1 MEKNI
6 TQILKE
12 ATKDILTEDVLKEI
26 ENAFEQAV
34 ETKSLIHVEKAL
46 NEQDEDYA
54 KKLETIIE
62 AIDTDHT
69 KKLEAVVEAIDK
81 DRAVKLKAVIEKY
94 EAALVNEANNFKS
107 TLVDQISNY
116 LDLYLEEKLP
126 LADIQEAVSNKR
138 ANAVLSEIRNMLSVD
153 MALAQE
159 SIKEAVVDGKSR
171 LDEAAQQLEAATKQI
186 NELKG
191 KLTSTEAELILEKK
205 VSKLDIAE
213 KAYMKKMLSGKS
225 TKFIAENFDYTLGL
239 FNKSEEERLISLK
252 EEAVTETVA
261 THVDRPVIEES
272 TNNEA
277 DQSDPAFG
285 LYLSELKKY

>member
-6 TQILKE
+6 TQILRE
-12 ATKDILTEDVLKEI
+12 ATKDILTEDVLQEI
-26 ENAFEQAV
+26 ETAFDSAV
-34 ETKSLIHVEKAL
+34 EAKSLIHVEKAL

-54 KKLETIIE
+54 KKLETLVE

-69 KKLEAVVEAIDK
+69 KKLEAVVKALDT
-81 DRAVKLKAVIEKY
+81 DRAVKLKAIIEKY
-94 EAALVNEANNFKS
+94 ENALVTEANNFKS

-126 LADIQEAVSNKR
+126 LAEIQEAVENKR
-138 ANAVLSEIRNMLSVD
+138 ANAVLNDIRNMLSVD
-153 MALAQE
+153 MALAKD
-159 SIKEAVVDGKSR
+159 SIKDAVVDGKNR
-171 LDEAAQQLEAATKQI
+171 LDEAAQQLEAATKQV

-191 KLTSTEAELILEKK
+191 KLNSTEAELILEKK
-205 VSKLDIAE
+205 VSKLDKAE

-225 TKFIAENFDYTLGL
+225 TKFITENFDYTLGL

-252 EEAVTETVA
+252 QEAVTETVA
-261 THVDRPVIEES
+261 SHVDRPVIEES
-272 TNNEA
+272 VNEEV
-277 DQSDPAFG
+277 QSDPSFS

>member
-26 ENAFEQAV
+26 ETAFDSAV
-34 ETKSLIHVEKAL
+34 EAKSLIHVEKAL

-54 KKLETIIE
+54 KKLETLVE

-69 KKLEAVVEAIDK
+69 KKLQAVVEAIDQ
-81 DRAVKLKAVIEKY
+81 DRAIKLKAIVEKY
-94 EAALVNEANNFKS
+94 EKALAEEANNFKS

-126 LADIQEAVSNKR
+126 LAEIQEAVENKR

-153 MALAQE
+153 MALAQD
-159 SIKEAVVDGKSR
+159 SIKDAVVDGKNR
-171 LDEAAQQLEAATKQI
+171 LDEAAQQLETATKQI
-186 NELKG
+186 TELKE

-205 VSKLDIAE
+205 VSKLDEAE

-225 TKFIAENFDYTLGL
+225 AQFVTENFDYTLGL
-239 FNKSEEERLISLK
+239 FSKSEEERLNSLK
-252 EEAVTETVA
+252 KEAVTEAVA
-261 THVDRPVIEES
+261 TQVDRPVIEES
-272 TNNEA
+272 VNEET
-277 DQSDPAFG
+277 DQSDPSFS